1 MTERANAEEL
11 RREPVVKRLFR
22 KPVVA
27 ALPAHEFILAG
38 VATLLLTAAA
48 WLIEPITG
56 YQSIAL
62 LYLLLVVALSLRVSR
77 GPVLAAAA
85 SSAVLWNFLFT
96 EPRFTFKIDEFHD
109 LMMFIMFFVVALSM
123 GHLTSQLRRNEIA
136 ERQRER
142 RTAALYELAHQAA
155 FADDLDSGLRAAVHL
170 VESSFAANAALLLRE
185 KDHTLSMT
193 PHGASSLSLSEKEK
207 TVAVRAFSERKS
219 AGRFTDTMPDAEA
232 LHIPLQGRTAV
243 MGVLS
248 VQPPKG
254 KPFDSEQREL
264 IDAFAVM
271 IGVVLEKDHI
281 IQAFKRAE
289 ILEASEE
296 LRRAFLQSV
305 SHELKTPL
313 AAVQTGIDVLA
324 RDIGRGK
331 TTQAALQEMK
341 FAVHRLH
348 RVINNLLN
356 MTRIESGVIQPKFDW
371 CDLTEL
377 IQAAIDL
384 ACENI
389 GEHAIVIDA
398 DANLPM
404 VKVDQPLLEQ
414 CLCNLLLN
422 SAANSAPG
430 TQIIIRAGV
439 AEEKLQLSVL
449 DEGKGIRNED
459 LPRIFE
465 MFYRGS
471 DAAPGGT
478 GLGLAIVDGFV
489 RAHGGAVGAANRDSG
504 GAEFVITIP
513 AESFRP
519 ELMEASLE

>member
-1 MTERANAEEL
+1 ML
-11 RREPVVKRLFR
+11 
-22 KPVVA
+22 
-27 ALPAHEFILAG
+27 
-38 VATLLLTAAA
+38 
-48 WLIEPITG
+48 
-56 YQSIAL
+56 
-62 LYLLLVVALSLRVSR
+62 
-77 GPVLAAAA
+77 
-85 SSAVLWNFLFT
+85 
-96 EPRFTFKIDEFHD
+96 
-109 LMMFIMFFVVALSM
+109 
-123 GHLTSQLRRNEIA
+123 
-136 ERQRER
+136 
-142 RTAALYELAHQAA
+142 
-155 FADDLDSGLRAAVHL
+155 
-170 VESSFAANAALLLRE
+170 
-185 KDHTLSMT
+185 
-193 PHGASSLSLSEKEK
+193 
-207 TVAVRAFSERKS
+207 
-219 AGRFTDTMPDAEA
+219 
-232 LHIPLQGRTAV
+232 
-243 MGVLS
+243 
-248 VQPPKG
+248 
-254 KPFDSEQREL
+254 
-264 IDAFAVM
+264 DAFAVM
-271 IGVVLEKDHI
+271 IGLVLEKDHI
-281 IQAFKRAE
+281 VQAFKRAE
-289 ILEASEE
+289 ILEASEQ

-331 TTQAALQEMK
+331 RTQAALQEMK
-341 FAVHRLH
+341 FAVRRLH

-384 ACENI
+384 ACESV
-389 GEHAIVIDA
+389 GEHTIVIDA

-439 AEEKLQLSVL
+439 AEEKLKLSVL

-489 RAHGGAVGAANRDSG
+489 RAHGGTVRAVNRDSG